1 MLVLTSDVGLEPGL
15 PVDQIESRLIDAAR
29 RHHLEER
36 NIAYWLLELDRRRLY
51 QARGFSSTGDY
62 AMELVG
68 IKPRKAQYLVF
79 IASRLEKLPTIR
91 EAFDSGKLTWTK
103 AREIVSVATPETEAE
118 WLEKARVLSNRD
130 LEKEVRRHDGRGSG
144 AFATVTISMPV
155 EVLEM
160 WNDSYELAERLSGT
174 ALEKWQV
181 LEPSLAEFL
190 GTHLPIVAA
199 AYGNGPSPSEAPET
213 DDEKELPESVRNA
226 VLDRDQ
232 WECSFPGCTMRKTL
246 EVHHIVFRSRGG
258 SNEPG
263 NLICLC
269 RMHHAL
275 VHRGICSISGT
286 VGVDLKFE
294 RPRLVNETELK
305 PREPVVLDEPTE
317 PAKEEVAGAYDEIVG
332 YFDSDPSSN
341 PFPDSFSRLAA
352 EQEAFEL
359 ARLRRLESGRSHSPD
374 LDAGAHVFA
383 ELLNTDRNAED
394 LEVQD
399 PRPSGGPPGG

>member
-51 QARGFSSTGDY
+51 RARGFSSTGDY

-79 IASRLEKLPTIR
+79 IATRLEKLPAIR
-91 EAFDSGKLTWTK
+91 EAFDSGELTWTK

-118 WLEKARVLSNRD
+118 WLAKAKVLSNRD

-155 EVLEM
+155 EVPEM
-160 WNDSYELAERLSGT
+160 WNDTYELAERLSGT
-174 ALEKWQV
+174 PLEKWQV

-190 GTHLPIVAA
+190 GTHLPS
-199 AYGNGPSPSEAPET
+199 AYGNGASPSEAPEN
-213 DDEKELPESVRNA
+213 DDEKGLPESVRNA

-232 WECSFPGCTMRKTL
+232 WQCSFPGCTMRKTL

-258 SNEPG
+258 SDEPG

-269 RMHHAL
+269 RRHHAL

-286 VGVDLKFE
+286 VGVDLRFE
-294 RPRLVNETELK
+294 RPRLVNETEPK
-305 PREPVVLDEPTE
+305 PSEPVVLDDPPD
-317 PAKEEVAGAYDEIVG
+317 PAKEEVASEPDEIVG
-332 YFDSDPSSN
+332 GFFDSPPSSK
-341 PFPDSFSRLAA
+341 PPKFRDSFSMWVA
-352 EQEAFEL
+352 EQEAFEA
-359 ARLRRLESGRSHSPD
+359 ARLRKLQSEHSHSPD
-374 LDAGAHVFA
+374 PDAGAHVCA
-383 ELLNTDRNAED
+383 ELVSTDSNDED
-394 LEVQD
+394 LEVPD
-399 PRPSGGPPGG
+399 SRASGGPPGG

>member
-91 EAFDSGKLTWTK
+91 ESFDSGELTWTK

-160 WNDSYELAERLSGT
+160 WNDTYELAERLSGT

-190 GTHLPIVAA
+190 GTHLPAEH
-199 AYGNGPSPSEAPET
+199 GNGPSPSEAPET
-213 DDEKELPESVRNA
+213 DDEKGLPECRCVTLSSIA
-226 VLDRDQ
+226 T
-232 WECSFPGCTMRKTL
+232 SGSAAFPGARCGRRSKCTTFSFGVAAAVTSQAISSACVACIMRSFTGA
-246 EVHHIVFRSRGG
+246 FARYRARS
-258 SNEPG
+258 
-263 NLICLC
+263 
-269 RMHHAL
+269 AW
-275 VHRGICSISGT
+275 T
-286 VGVDLKFE
+286 
-294 RPRLVNETELK
+294 
-305 PREPVVLDEPTE
+305 
-317 PAKEEVAGAYDEIVG
+317 
-332 YFDSDPSSN
+332 
-341 PFPDSFSRLAA
+341 
-352 EQEAFEL
+352 
-359 ARLRRLESGRSHSPD
+359 
-374 LDAGAHVFA
+374 
-383 ELLNTDRNAED
+383 
-394 LEVQD
+394 
-399 PRPSGGPPGG
+399 